1 MKLFYFFLLLLGF
14 NFFVNA
20 EQQEQWKLNI
30 FDKNNNLSVVAMI
43 ILTESP
49 TSTCLDGEWF
59 DVDVKEAKKVQEAQF
74 PVESQLSYRIN
85 NETLVLGR
93 HNRCDSY
100 AQLIGTLS
108 KNSFSGEY
116 SAFGLG
122 WSKSLG
128 TFNMTKVVL

>member
-59 DVDVKEAKKVQEAQF
+59 DVDVKEAKKYRKLSF
-74 PVESQLSYRIN
+74 QL
-85 NETLVLGR
+85 
-93 HNRCDSY
+93 NRNC
-100 AQLIGTLS
+100 LIGSIMRLW
-108 KNSFSGEY
+108 Y
-116 SAFGLG
+116 SDATIGVIHMPSSLVRFQKIHFQANILHSVWGGLR
-122 WSKSLG
+122 
-128 TFNMTKVVL
+128 V